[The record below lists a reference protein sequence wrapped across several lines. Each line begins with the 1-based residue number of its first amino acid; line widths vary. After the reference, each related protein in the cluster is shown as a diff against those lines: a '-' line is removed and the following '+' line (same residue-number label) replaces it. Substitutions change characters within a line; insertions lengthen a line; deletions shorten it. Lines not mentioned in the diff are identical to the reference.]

1 MDELRSECRKLREAV
16 DLLRKMRGD
25 LSAYDAVGIIEDVIG
40 ELAGHD
46 CDDFASECDECMA
59 REWEDPDMPDV
70 GECLELGLPL
80 LEAKYGMHS
89 MESETVRSVLAD
101 LGR

>member
-1 MDELRSECRKLREAV
+1 MDELRSECGKLREAV
-16 DLLRKMRGD
+16 DLLRSLCAPD
-25 LSAYDAVGIIEDVIG
+25 LDVAVGIIEDVIG

-46 CDDFASECDECMA
+46 CDDFASECEECKQRDEWA
-59 REWEDPDMPDV
+59 EPDMPDV
-70 GECLELGLPL
+70 GECLELGLPH

-89 MESETVRSVLAD
+89 MESETARSVLAD